1 MTQFPNL
8 FTQTPHWLISLVA
21 GLAIANFSAFGS
33 VALATEISAPSGNLE
48 VAEAQGNLAATSEYA
63 TVIIYKA
70 DTQCNSLVAEK
81 ITIPAERQIEAA
93 VGKVLE
99 RRNTGDFDLA
109 GYRVILNANSGI
121 ATVDLR
127 ISPDSQR
134 TFASLSNCEQMALFG
149 SVRKTLTSNLGWK
162 IQDVRFTAQGEEIY
176 L

>member
-8 FTQTPHWLISLVA
+8 FTQTPHWLTSLVA

-33 VALATEISAPSGNLE
+33 VALAGEISAPSGNLG
-48 VAEAQGNLAATSEYA
+48 VAEAQGNLAATSQYA

-81 ITIPAERQIEAA
+81 ITIPAERQVEVA

>member
-1 MTQFPNL
+1 MTQFPKF
-8 FTQTPHWLISLVA
+8 FTQTPHWLTSLVA

-33 VALATEISAPSGNLE
+33 VALATEISAGNLG
-48 VAEAQGNLAATSEYA
+48 VAEAQSDLAATTQYA
-63 TVIIYKA
+63 TVVIYKA
-70 DTQCNSLVAEK
+70 DSQCNSLVAEK
-81 ITIPAERQIEAA
+81 ITIPAERQVEAA

-127 ISPDSQR
+127 ISPGSQR

-149 SVRKTLTSNLGWK
+149 SVRKTLTSNVGWK